1 MEPALPHG
9 DVGASR
15 AEAAHEDDLLAVLA
29 DVDEAAATGDAVAEA
44 ACIDA
49 AGAVALREAQ
59 EGRVEPSPVDEVEL
73 RAVVDDGLA
82 VDGRAEFRAARRHS
96 AHDPGIDGERHQVV
110 DPLFVGHVS
119 HDVGEADAEVDHA
132 ARQELHGCPTRDDLP
147 VVEDKG
153 GQHPRGNP
161 DLTGEGGIVLDT
173 PGLHVMPRLRH
184 HHRVHEHAGDT
195 HLARVEIE
203 TLYRQLLQRLD
214 RFEVSGPVER
224 LSSITN
230 GSIKHLPLRYRMA

>member
-1 MEPALPHG
+1 M
-9 DVGASR
+9 
-15 AEAAHEDDLLAVLA
+15 
-29 DVDEAAATGDAVAEA
+29 
-44 ACIDA
+44 
-49 AGAVALREAQ
+49 
-59 EGRVEPSPVDEVEL
+59 
-73 RAVVDDGLA
+73 VDDGLA
-82 VDGRAEFRAARRHS
+82 VDGRAEFRAARQHS

-195 HLARVEIE
+195 HLARVESAFGSHAFDLADHV
-203 TLYRQLLQRLD
+203 TVGVLRGQGHG
-214 RFEVSGPVER
+214 EVLEDER
-224 LSSITN
+224 LALH
-230 GSIKHLPLRYRMA
+230 GDVAVGVGGGAPDEGHVDGRPFVE